1 MEGEDMSERDRER
14 ENAMQGEVNWSS
26 AMVDMFSPKVMLV
39 ESATMIFIIAFM
51 LFSLTMLIWKGPSLG
66 TGEMMAMFFGLLL
79 TMTIAIRQYA
89 AFRY

>member
-1 MEGEDMSERDRER
+1 MEDKNMKDRER
-14 ENAMQGEVNWSS
+14 EAVSGEVNWSS
-26 AMVDMFSPKVMLV
+26 AMVDMFSPKAMLV

-51 LFSLTMLIWKGPSLG
+51 MFSLVMLIWKGPELG

>member
-1 MEGEDMSERDRER
+1 MSDERDRDR
-14 ENAMQGEVNWSS
+14 EAVSGEVNWSS
-26 AMVDMFSPKVMLV
+26 AMVDMFSPKAMLV

-51 LFSLTMLIWKGPSLG
+51 MFSLVLLIWKGPSLG

-79 TMTIAIRQYA
+79 TLTIAVRQYA